1 MDFTMK
7 KMLSLIL
14 SLFGLA
20 CLFQP
25 LFSQSNENLN
35 QDNTKKK
42 FTKEVICT
50 IEVPYLLYLPK
61 DYEESSNKFPLLI
74 FLHGSGERGT
84 DLDKVKFHG
93 PPKLISEGKEF
104 PFIIV
109 SPQCPEGRWWQISE
123 LNFLLDEL
131 IAELKIDVNRIY
143 LTGLS
148 MGGYGTWAWAEYA
161 PDRFAAI
168 APVCGGGNPLTI
180 SKIGKM
186 PVWAFH
192 GAKDLVVPVA
202 ESERLINK
210 LKIVN
215 PDVKF
220 TIYPEAGH
228 DAWTET
234 YNNPE
239 LYEWFLNQSLKSK

>member
-1 MDFTMK
+1 MK

-20 CLFQP
+20 NLFQP
-25 LFSQSNENLN
+25 LFSQSNENPN

-104 PFIIV
+104 PFIVV

-131 IAELKIDVNRIY
+131 IAELKIDINRIY

-192 GAKDLVVPVA
+192 GAKDFVVPVA

>member
-20 CLFQP
+20 NLFQP
-25 LFSQSNENLN
+25 LFSQSNENPN

-104 PFIIV
+104 PFIVV

-131 IAELKIDVNRIY
+131 IAELKIDINRIY

-192 GAKDLVVPVA
+192 GAKDFVVPVA